1 MANQIVYGTPAPP
14 AALRVLRQPLYDTEH
29 LPSAGGVAS
38 LIFFQRP
45 LGQAMAN
52 APAAA
57 KTYADTN
64 MQQASLIGSPAEFD
78 LFGFNVRLTNTVTLA
93 QFQNIVDMGL
103 FIFTFGQGRPWL
115 RTQLQDMPSG
125 CNIMGA
131 IALDGAAV
139 ATTVAAPVS
148 GIPGDPKGLYA
159 FAVGGAPIRIR
170 SNETFGV
177 EIQWPNGAPAPVTR
191 VRITV
196 TLRGLYYAGL

>member
-14 AALRVLRQPLYDTEH
+14 AAFRVLRQPLYDTEH
-29 LPSAGGVAS
+29 YPSAGGVTS

-45 LGQAMAN
+45 LGQGFAN
-52 APAAA
+52 APAGA

-78 LFGFNVRLTNTVTLA
+78 LFGFNVRLGNTVLLA
-93 QFQNIVDMGL
+93 EYQSLINQGL

-115 RTQLQDMPSG
+115 RAQLQDIPSG
-125 CNIMGA
+125 CNIAGAMGY
-131 IALDGAAV
+131 DGAAAATMV
-139 ATTVAAPVS
+139 ALPTS
-148 GIPGDPKGLYA
+148 GLQDSKQLYA

-177 EIQWPNGAPAPVTR
+177 EIQWPNAAPAVTTR
-191 VRITV
+191 VRITT
-196 TLRGLYYAGL
+196 TLRGLYYAGI

>member
-52 APAAA
+52 VPAAA

-78 LFGFNVRLTNTVTLA
+78 LFGFNVRLSNAVSVA
-93 QFQNIVDMGL
+93 SFQQIIDMGL

-115 RTQLQDMPSG
+115 RAQLQDIPSG
-125 CNIMGA
+125 CNIFGG
-131 IALDGAAV
+131 IAYDGAGV
-139 ATTVAAPVS
+139 ATTVGWPISA
-148 GIPGDPKGLYA
+148 IPADPKGLYP
-159 FAVGGAPIRIR
+159 FAVGGSPIRIR

-177 EIQWPNGAPAPVTR
+177 ELQWPNGAPAPVTR